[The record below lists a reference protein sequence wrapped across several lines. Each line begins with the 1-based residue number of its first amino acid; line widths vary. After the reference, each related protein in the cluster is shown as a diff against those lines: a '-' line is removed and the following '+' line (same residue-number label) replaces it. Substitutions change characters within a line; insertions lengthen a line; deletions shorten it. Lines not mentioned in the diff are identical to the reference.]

1 MKHKTWM
8 YKSLA
13 LSALLSLSS
22 YAIASDSV
30 AYYSDNQNDRVVA
43 FDPVEMSI
51 TAVIPT
57 KGTKPYPIGKAN
69 DKKTY
74 VSTRDSF
81 SIDVLNNFDVI
92 NGTVNKKT
100 IRQIQLKH
108 SPRSFA
114 YGPARGIAVVAG
126 NSDPWATL
134 LLPTDPGNSAVQRL
148 YKEPK
153 GPYNIDGSGDENSG
167 GNTSSGHPLCTQDG
181 LFILLNRTN
190 RTISLFS
197 VYQEGDTPLDTLN
210 LANLEVEELIDD
222 PDIQPGSTLSSAHH
236 IARSSKER
244 EKVYFAS
251 LEGSFNG
258 SGVIETGGVL
268 KFKIVGEELVVVDYQ
283 PTGSAVHHLDVTSD
297 GEYVLQGTTD
307 DGEGKLYV
315 LHAGADADAPMS
327 VSRVI
332 DAGKGA
338 GHVFS
343 SDERNLAI
351 VTNHD
356 DKFLTVIDTD
366 WNDDGNIDAPE
377 TWTTAEAWIPRGAT
391 SDDSGNI
398 GRDSTRAGGQKIQ
411 AHTASASGIDPQ
423 EQYYYGS
430 AAADGIFYRID
441 LGNLYKYADAND
453 AFPAEDMLDAEA
465 ELGDSYL
472 IQGDYNWNEPS
483 GPMGGMH

>member
-1 MKHKTWM
+1 MKRMIWILKP
-8 YKSLA
+8 LA
-13 LSALLSLSS
+13 LSALLSLNNF
-22 YAIASDSV
+22 AAASDSV

-51 TAVIPT
+51 KAVIPT

-69 DKKTY
+69 DKTTL
-74 VSTRDSF
+74 VSTRDSL

-92 NGTVNKKT
+92 NGAVNQKT
-100 IRQIQLKH
+100 MRNIILSH

-134 LLPTDPGNSAVQRL
+134 LLPTNPGNSAVQRL
-148 YKEPK
+148 YKEPT
-153 GPYNIDGSGDENSG
+153 GPYNIDDSSDENYG
-167 GNTSSGHPLCTQDG
+167 GNTSSGHPLCGQDG
-181 LFILLNRTN
+181 LILLLNRTK

-197 VYQEGDTPLDTLN
+197 VNQKGDAPLDTIN
-210 LANLEVEELIDD
+210 LANLEAEEWIDD

-236 IARSSKER
+236 VTRSPKER

-251 LEGSFNG
+251 LEGSFDS
-258 SGVIETGGVL
+258 SGVLEPGGVL
-268 KFKIVGEELVVVDYQ
+268 KFIIVGEELEVIDYQ
-283 PTGSAVHHLDVTSD
+283 PTGAAVHHLDVTQD
-297 GEYVLQGTTD
+297 GEYILQGTTE
-307 DGEGKLYV
+307 DGTGKLYV
-315 LHAGADADAPMS
+315 LNAGADAYSPMS
-327 VSRVI
+327 IARVI
-332 DAGKGA
+332 NAGIGA

-343 SDERNLAI
+343 SDKRKLAI
-351 VTNHD
+351 VTNHAD
-356 DKFLTVIDTD
+356 RFLTVINTD
-366 WNDDGNIDAPE
+366 LNNDGSIDDPG
-377 TWTTAEAWIPRGAT
+377 TWTTTKAWIPRGAT
-391 SDDSGNI
+391 SDDPGNI
-398 GRDSTRAGGQKIQ
+398 DRASTRAAGQKTQ

-441 LGNLYKYADAND
+441 LENLSKYENPYD

-483 GPMGGMH
+483 GPMGGM